1 MRAARRE
8 FDVTSTTSLLPRSAV
23 ALAAALSLAA
33 CASSIVGE
41 PGDPD
46 PGAGEHGPDAG
57 GGGTGAEES
66 ESPAALIVVL
76 SFDGETLT
84 PGTADDPATNR
95 TAILSPGVA
104 NAVIPPF
111 DASVIDA
118 IRPRHEVMADLA
130 GAVADLFA
138 PFDVEVRTDR
148 PSGGDYALVV
158 LGGAAADIGAA
169 HGISALAQLDC
180 HNAAGFSSVAFVF
193 TGEPNIFAGLTY
205 HERIGRA
212 AALVASSVGYG
223 LGLEPVT
230 DCPDVMANPF
240 VCGSQRFTESEIP
253 CSQGSPQAR
262 DCLCGGTT
270 QSSAR
275 RLDDVLRSGR

>member
-1 MRAARRE
+1 MHAALSE
-8 FDVTSTTSLLPRSAV
+8 PNMSSTTLLSRTAV
-23 ALAAALSLAA
+23 ALAAAISLAA
-33 CASSIVGE
+33 CASSVVGD
-41 PGDPD
+41 PGDSD
-46 PGAGEHGPDAG
+46 SRADEFGPDAG
-57 GGGTGAEES
+57 VGGGADAS

-76 SFDGETLT
+76 SFDGETF
-84 PGTADDPATNR
+84 TAGAVDDPATNR
-95 TAILSPGVA
+95 TAILSPGIA
-104 NAVIPPF
+104 QAVIPAF

-118 IRPRHEVMADLA
+118 IRPRHEVVADLA

-158 LGGAAADIGAA
+158 LGGAAADVGAA
-169 HGISALAQLDC
+169 RGIAALAQLDC
-180 HNAAGFSSVAFVF
+180 DNAAGFSSVAFVF
-193 TGEPNIFAGLTY
+193 TGEPSVFSGLTY

-240 VCGSQRFTESEIP
+240 VCGNQRFTEAEIP
-253 CSQGSPQAR
+253 CSQGSSQAR

-275 RLDDVLRSGR
+275 RLDDVLGSGR